1 MAHFVSR
8 AAGLVV
14 LLTWMILV
22 SGCGGDSAGPKVGTL
37 TGKIT
42 YKGIPLNTGT
52 VQVQSADG
60 RGGSGP
66 ITADGAYTI
75 GDAPLGD
82 VTITVKV
89 VAAATAGTKTIAR
102 PPGTPAMPGESDKPP
117 VTIPAIY
124 GDKAKSGLTF
134 TVKSGTQT
142 NNIDLK

>member
-1 MAHFVSR
+1 MAHFASR
-8 AAGLVV
+8 TAGIFV
-14 LLTWMILV
+14 LLTSMFFV
-22 SGCGGDSAGPKVGTL
+22 SGCGGDSAGPKVGTM

-42 YKGIPLNTGT
+42 YKGTPLSNGT
-52 VQVQSADG
+52 VQVFGADG

-66 ITADGAYTI
+66 ITADGTYTV

-89 VAAATAGTKTIAR
+89 LASAMTGMKPVAR

-117 VTIPAIY
+117 VTIPANY
-124 GDKAKSGLTF
+124 GDKAKSGLTL
-134 TVKSGTQT
+134 TIKSGTQT

>member
-1 MAHFVSR
+1 MAYFASR
-8 AAGLVV
+8 TAGIFV
-14 LLTWMILV
+14 LLTSMFFV
-22 SGCGGDSAGPKVGTL
+22 SGCGGDSAGPKVGTM

-42 YKGIPLNTGT
+42 YKGAPLSNGT
-52 VQVQSADG
+52 VQVFSADG

-66 ITADGAYTI
+66 ITADGTYT
-75 GDAPLGD
+75 ALGD

-89 VAAATAGTKTIAR
+89 LASAMTGMKPVAR

-117 VTIPAIY
+117 VTIPANY

-134 TVKSGTQT
+134 TIKSGTQT